1 MEYNGK
7 KVVVKKD
14 ASTEDIIE
22 ALIKAGPV
30 AVDQVKNHI
39 NSLGLFLTGDALQDA
54 LKIANYIRSNVKYKA
69 DGYTNQNIQL
79 PARMFKDTKVAD
91 CKSFSLAF
99 FSLMKAAGHN
109 NVGFRFASYKKNKI
123 PTHVYNWFVDR
134 NNNFYTFDT
143 CVKTLKESKKFT
155 FIKDMQVNYLTGPY
169 SYLNGKEE
177 RQARREKRKER
188 REKRREE
195 GKGFFQGVKKVA
207 LALPRNAFRGLVALN
222 VRGLAKSLNEA
233 IQKNPSKVKGFW
245 EKLGGKYE
253 GNNSLVGAINDGKNK
268 KPVFGERNRGVNGY
282 YDENEA
288 YIGSAVAAGIATATP
303 ILLAVKKLLSDV
315 GIKPEDIVGII
326 TPGEEKE
333 ANETGNKITDPN
345 FEASDDENKGKSS
358 AAGFTPSPLL
368 IGGVLGAGVLI
379 YMLTKKKK

>member
-1 MEYNGK
+1 MQYNGK
-7 KVVVKKD
+7 KLVVKKD

-22 ALIKAGPV
+22 ALIKAGPI
-30 AVDQVKNHI
+30 AVHQVKNHI
-39 NSLGLFLTGDALQDA
+39 NSLGLFLTGDALKDA
-54 LKIANYIRSNVKYKA
+54 LKISDYIRSNVKYEA

-79 PARMFKDTKVAD
+79 PARMFKDTKKAD

-99 FSLMKAAGHN
+99 FSLMKAAGHDK
-109 NVGFRFASYKKNKI
+109 VGFRFASYKKNKI

-177 RQARREKRKER
+177 REARREKRKER

-195 GKGFFQGVKKVA
+195 GKGVFQGVKKVA

-222 VRGLAKSLNEA
+222 VRGLATSLNTA

-253 GNNSLVGAINDGKNK
+253 GKNSLVGAINDGKNK
-268 KPVFGERNRGVNGY
+268 KPVFGERGVNGY
-282 YDENEA
+282 YDEFNEA
-288 YIGSAVAAGIATATP
+288 YIGSAAAAAIAAATP
-303 ILLAVKKLLSDV
+303 ILLAAKKLLAEV
-315 GIKPEDIVGII
+315 GIKPEDLVGII

-333 ANETGNKITDPN
+333 ATDSGNRFTDGN

-358 AAGFTPSPLL
+358 TTGFMPSPLL
-368 IGGVLGAGVLI
+368 IGGVFGAGVLI